1 VRRVD
6 RDAIFEGLN
15 PEQRGAVEA
24 VHGPVVI
31 LAGAG
36 SGKTTTI
43 TRRIAWQVASGAFA
57 AGEILAVTFTDKA
70 AGEMRRRLER
80 LGVDGVRARTF
91 HASALQQL
99 HYFGR
104 GPGGVLPS
112 KALMLRHIANTLPRP
127 YRFRPAADI
136 ATELEWAK
144 NRRIPADGYEELAE
158 ERTAALPP
166 DLMGRVYREY
176 EKRKSARGLVDFEDL
191 LELCIRMYEEDDNAL
206 AQFRS
211 RCRTITVD
219 EFQDVNLLQQEL
231 LERWLGPREELCV
244 VGDDYQSIYGFT
256 GASPQYLLRLR
267 DRFTA
272 ATVVTLE
279 ANYRSSPQVLELA
292 NRLTPRLGGAPKT
305 LRPVRPDGPEPVVR
319 PFATREE
326 ETAFVVDR
334 VRQLAAEGVPYDEMA
349 ILFRLNARSEPWEE
363 ALAEAEIPY
372 QVRGGP
378 FLARPAARRLRQVLG
393 GSQSTALT
401 DDVRRAAIDEGW
413 AQGEE
418 LERVGEYEATRQHDL
433 GRLVAL
439 ARQLDDG
446 TRTVAGF
453 FLKLDAR
460 FGDGSDG
467 QGVHLLTYHR
477 AKGLEFDAVFLPGVE
492 ERELPVRQAKTDE
505 AVAEERRLLYVGITR
520 AKRHL
525 ALTWSAEARP
535 SRFLAELGVELTQ
548 PRERRKVDAESL
560 PPSFAVLREWRLKRA
575 KEDGVPAYVV
585 FHDSTLAE
593 IAERSPRTRGEL
605 ASVSGIGPTKLDRYA
620 DEVLAALAAGA
631 AKAPAA

>member
-1 VRRVD
+1 MD
-6 RDAIFEGLN
+6 AEAIFAGLN
-15 PEQRGAVEA
+15 PEQRRAVEA
-24 VHGPVVI
+24 VRGPVVI

-43 TRRIAWQVASGAFA
+43 TRRIAWQVATGTFA
-57 AGEILAVTFTDKA
+57 APEILAVTFTDKA
-70 AGEMRRRLER
+70 AGEMRTRLAR

-112 KALMLRHIANTLPRP
+112 KALMLRHIANSLPRP
-127 YRFRPAADI
+127 YRFRPAADL
-136 ATELEWAK
+136 ATEIEWAK
-144 NRRIPADGYEELAE
+144 NRRIPADRYEALVGDRA
-158 ERTAALPP
+158 AALPP

-176 EKRKSARGLVDFEDL
+176 ERRKAGRGLVDFEDL
-191 LELCIRMYEEDDNAL
+191 LELCIRLYDEDANAV
-206 AQFRS
+206 AEFRS
-211 RCRTITVD
+211 RCRAITVD

-244 VGDDYQSIYGFT
+244 VGDDYQAIYGFT
-256 GASPQYLLRLR
+256 GASPQYLLALR
-267 DRFTA
+267 DRFEA
-272 ATVVTLE
+272 AAVVTLE
-279 ANYRSSPQVLELA
+279 ENYRSSPQILELA
-292 NRLTPRLGGAPKT
+292 NRLTPRLGGAAKT
-305 LRPVRPDGPEPVVR
+305 LRAVRPDAPEPVLR

-326 ETAFVVDR
+326 ETGFVVER
-334 VRQLAAEGVPYDEMA
+334 IRALVAEGVRFDDVA

-378 FLARPAARRLRQVLG
+378 FLARPAARRLRQLLG

-401 DDVRRAAIDEGW
+401 DDVRRAAIEEGW

-439 ARQLDDG
+439 ARQFDDG
-446 TRTVAGF
+446 ARTLAGF
-453 FLKLDAR
+453 FRELDER
-460 FGDGSDG
+460 FGEGSDG
-467 QGVHLLTYHR
+467 RGVHLLTYHR
-477 AKGLEFDAVFLPGVE
+477 AKGLEFDAVFLPALE
-492 ERELPVRQAKTDE
+492 ERELPVRQAKSEE

-525 ALTWSAEARP
+525 AVTWSAEAKP
-535 SRFLAELGVELTQ
+535 SRFLAELGVETARARQ
-548 PRERRKVDAESL
+548 RRSVDVESL
-560 PPSFAVLREWRLKRA
+560 PPSFAALREWRLKRA
-575 KEDGVPAYVV
+575 KADGVPAYVV
-585 FHDSTLAE
+585 FHDKTLAE
-593 IAERSPRTRGEL
+593 IAERAPRTTGEL
-605 ASVSGIGPTKLDRYA
+605 AGVSGVGPTKIERYA
-620 DEVLAALAAGA
+620 EEVLAALSAGS
-631 AKAPAA
+631 